1 VLDKKELEELQEELQ
16 EELIENLL
24 EDNLQNIDLSVLE

>member
-24 EDNLQNIDLSVLE
+24 EDNLQNIDLSVLD